1 MTSRRWVAAGW
12 AALLAAGAL
21 RHMGRDLAALNLT
34 RIVAICA
41 LIALGRRVG

>member
-1 MTSRRWVAAGW
+1 MTSRRWVACGW

-21 RHMGRDLAALNLT
+21 HRAGRDLAALNLA

-41 LIALGRRVG
+41 LVALGRRAG